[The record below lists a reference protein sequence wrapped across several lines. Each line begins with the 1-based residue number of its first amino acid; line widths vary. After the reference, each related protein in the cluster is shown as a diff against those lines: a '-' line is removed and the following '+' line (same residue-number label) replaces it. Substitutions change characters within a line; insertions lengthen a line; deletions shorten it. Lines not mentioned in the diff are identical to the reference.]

1 MRGKNEQQLDVFS
14 HVSPEE
20 RVPQDHPLRP
30 LRVMTDVLRKVRRR
44 GILKVG
50 WVFTFAAYNQSC

>member
-44 GILKVG
+44 GIFKVG